1 MRGNRFSNRFRPY
14 SVVPF
19 AGRTFESTCAV
30 THCRTH
36 CKTEKPFC
44 VGCTAPRTRSTDAR
58 IARAFRTNAC
68 ADVTFPHA
76 RDGPEGG
83 RGKEN
88 LVRVGNDIVH
98 VSVDVVRRGAR
109 LRVGGGAIWS
119 EYGCSIGTGVYARVR
134 ACGERACHG
143 GASSATRCTRRR
155 DVGAEAEWFRGT
167 PHEIVSRTPYVPS
180 LPGAHHVGVQTSR
193 SSSSSQQQTI
203 TSLTLM
209 CGTSRSEDG
218 SMEAPDT

>member
-1 MRGNRFSNRFRPY
+1 MRGNRFSNRFRSY

-19 AGRTFESTCAV
+19 AGRTFESTCTV

-58 IARAFRTNAC
+58 IARAFRTNAR
-68 ADVTFPHA
+68 ANVTFPHA
-76 RDGPEGG
+76 RDGPEGHE
-83 RGKEN
+83 KEN
-88 LVRVGNDIVH
+88 LVRVGNTVH

-109 LRVGGGAIWS
+109 VRVGGGAIWS
-119 EYGCSIGTGVYARVR
+119 EYGRSVRTWVHARVR
-134 ACGERACHG
+134 TRGRRACHG
-143 GASSATRCTRRR
+143 SASSTTRCTRRG
-155 DVGAEAEWFRGT
+155 DMGTEAEWFRGT

-180 LPGAHHVGVQTSR
+180 LPGTHHVGVQTSR
-193 SSSSSQQQTI
+193 SSPSSQQQTI

-209 CGTSRSEDG
+209 CGTSRSVDG
-218 SMEAPDT
+218 SIEAPDT